1 MTGIR
6 RVATAVRERR
16 KGENRPI
23 ASQAALRRA
32 GVPWSLRRGMIRPT
46 IAGWLTMLTALM
58 LWLAAFTFDARV
70 LVAAAIAWTGV
81 WLLSAC
87 AAGLQYMLWPAG
99 TAASQGLVSMHGSSR
114 NRWQRVLA
122 TVAGPRDVATSAAYI
137 RLNPDRYAGTAPT
150 GRGWYRR
157 VTIVS
162 S

>member
-6 RVATAVRERR
+6 RAATAVRERR

-23 ASQAALRRA
+23 VSQAVLRRA

-114 NRWQRVLA
+114 STLR
-122 TVAGPRDVATSAAYI
+122 
-137 RLNPDRYAGTAPT
+137 
-150 GRGWYRR
+150 
-157 VTIVS
+157 
-162 S
+162 